1 MPEPFKNFF
10 NPTMIG
16 QMAAHLTDR
25 DPDFDAGRFVS
36 LATDGLED
44 LELKQRS
51 DHILAALE
59 QTLPS
64 DFTRATQVLLDV
76 LHPEDGVDLSGQ
88 SMDERGVRGWAVM
101 PMADYV
107 ARHGLHDF
115 DFSMQALREMTKRA
129 SSEFA
134 VRPFL
139 AHDSDR
145 ALRHVN
151 AWAQDD
157 SYHVRRLASEGT
169 RPRLP
174 WGMRLTA
181 FVKDPSPILPVL
193 ETLKDDPEDYV
204 RRSVAN
210 NLNDIAKDHPDLVA
224 GIARD
229 WLTGSPGKQRQRLV
243 RHACR
248 SLVKAGHQPTL
259 SALGYRQ
266 PHVTLKRLRFDSRRV
281 EFGQHLVISA
291 DLQSDSDDEQ
301 ELIIDYVVHHRR
313 ANGSTSP
320 KVFKWKT
327 VRLPARSTLSLEK
340 RHAFKPITTRTYH
353 AGQHAIE
360 VQVNGDS
367 VGRAEFEL
375 VL

>member
-10 NPTMIG
+10 NPSMIAEMG
-16 QMAAHLTDR
+16 AHLRDR
-25 DPDFDAGRFVS
+25 DPDFDADRFVA
-36 LATDGLED
+36 LATDGLD
-44 LELKQRS
+44 RLELKQRS
-51 DHILAALE
+51 NHILAALE
-59 QTLPS
+59 QTLPD
-64 DFTRATQVLLDV
+64 DFAAATELMLST
-76 LHPEDGVDLSGQ
+76 LHPDDGVDLSGQ

-107 ARHGLHDF
+107 ARHGLQKL
-115 DFSMQALREMTKRA
+115 DFSMDALREMTKRA

-139 AHDSDR
+139 ADDPDR
-145 ALRHVN
+145 ALGHVSQ
-151 AWAQDD
+151 WARDD

-174 WGMRLTA
+174 WGMRLPA
-181 FVKDPSPILPVL
+181 FIADPSPILPIL

-224 GIARD
+224 SIACD
-229 WLTGSPGKQRQRLV
+229 WLAGSPGKDRQRLV

-248 SLVKAGHQPTL
+248 TLIKAGHRPTL
-259 SALGYRQ
+259 TALGYGD
-266 PHVTLKRLRFDSRRV
+266 PHVRLRRFGLSADRV
-281 EFGQHLVISA
+281 QFGESLVISIE
-291 DLQSDSDDEQ
+291 LGSTSDDEQ
-301 ELIIDYVVHHRR
+301 QLVVDYVVHHRK

-320 KVFKWKT
+320 KVFKWRTLRLAGSDT
-327 VRLPARSTLSLEK
+327 VSLEK
-340 RHAFKPITTRTYH
+340 RHAFRPITTRSYNAGTH
-353 AGQHAIE
+353 AVEI
-360 VQVNGDS
+360 QVNGLS
-367 VGRAEFEL
+367 LGRAEFEL